1 MAAALYICTAA
12 FQSPPSTKCFSA
24 SLKAP
29 SPWSCSAISTCVSA
43 NWSCSTVPGH
53 QFIPILL
60 LHCCCF
66 FIYFFYLFIIITCYL
81 FYFAPQPSTSCCAAL
96 GGLFALVAFL
106 LCLHEPVSACPLIN
120 ISSCIRIMLEN
131 CSNPKHAR
139 GAEYLAGNIV
149 FTSNN

>member
-12 FQSPPSTKCFSA
+12 FHSPPSTKCFSA

-43 NWSCSTVPGH
+43 NWSCSTVTGH

-66 FIYFFYLFIIITCYL
+66 LFLLFIYLSSLLVIYFI
-81 FYFAPQPSTSCCAAL
+81 PPHSPSTSCCAAL

-106 LCLHEPVSACPLIN
+106 LCLHEPVSACPLR
-120 ISSCIRIMLEN
+120 ISVAVYVSCSRIAAIQSMHVEQNTL
-131 CSNPKHAR
+131 
-139 GAEYLAGNIV
+139 LATIA